1 MNVKKLYGNFFCQV
15 PNPLFDLA
23 GILCGQFNI
32 PFWKFFLAT
41 LIGKAI
47 VKVCI
52 QVRQTSWCNSYI
64 CILCELLS
72 YYHACF
78 FVNPINNNLQIT
90 YVDYIGDYS
99 LQ

>member
-1 MNVKKLYGNFFCQV
+1 V

-41 LIGKAI
+41 LIGKAVI
-47 VKVCI
+47 KVYI
-52 QVRQTSWCNSYI
+52 QVCYLKILLQSIFFSVSSMHCNIFVKLSNHTS
-64 CILCELLS
+64 
-72 YYHACF
+72 
-78 FVNPINNNLQIT
+78 QIT
-90 YVDYIGDYS
+90 SVDNISNYS